1 LSLEKQGMKKTDS
14 APMVSV
20 LFVNEEMM
28 APAVNIASQLRQM
41 GIATDIDLVGRP
53 FKKQI
58 ENASASKFSVIVAP
72 KEYSSNQIVVKN
84 MSDGK
89 ETVQTIDS
97 LISNAK
103 SIFSL

>member
-1 LSLEKQGMKKTDS
+1 MEQ
-14 APMVSV
+14 
-20 LFVNEEMM
+20 
-28 APAVNIASQLRQM
+28 PAVSIASQLRQA

-58 ENASASKFSVIVAP
+58 ENASASKFAVIVAP
-72 KEYSSNQIVVKN
+72 KEYTSKQIVVKN

-89 ETVQTIDS
+89 ETVQAIDF
-97 LISNAK
+97 LLSNAK

>member
-1 LSLEKQGMKKTDS
+1 
-14 APMVSV
+14 
-20 LFVNEEMM
+20 
-28 APAVNIASQLRQM
+28 
-41 GIATDIDLVGRP
+41 VGRP

-72 KEYSSNQIVVKN
+72 KEYSSKQIVVKN

-89 ETVQTIDS
+89 ETIQTIES
-97 LISNAK
+97 LLSNAK